1 MRSGAGRGRFART
14 KAYEWVNWQLQTLSL
29 TTGRSLSRPT
39 FVCIK
44 LTMRCNARCLHCNI
58 HRPEHTPP
66 NELAAGE
73 WSEVLV
79 RLRRWLGPG
88 APLTITGGEMFLRR
102 DAFEVLER
110 AADLGFALH
119 LLTNGWLVDEA
130 RAERLM
136 GLGARI
142 VQVSLDGA
150 RPKTH
155 DFLRGLPTFGER
167 TEAAL
172 VRLAAARR
180 RLRSP
185 TRLVVA
191 AVIFQQNLA
200 ELGALVRKVRDLGW
214 DTVKFQP
221 IEQTYMEPEDPAW
234 YRRSPLWVT
243 DPEAASRAIDQL
255 IGLKRQGWPI
265 MNSVE
270 HLEFMKHYFRDPG
283 QTYSKVRS
291 HDRQLESRHCRAAVS
306 DFDIA
311 SNGDVRL
318 CYRMDPIGNVRSADP
333 QDIWERRSRCWTST
347 CGYLDPPR

>member
-1 MRSGAGRGRFART
+1 
-14 KAYEWVNWQLQTLSL
+14 LSL

-110 AADLGFALH
+110 AAGLGFALH
-119 LLTNGWLVDEA
+119 LLTNGWLVDDA

-136 GLGARI
+136 GLGART

-150 RPKTH
+150 RPATH

-167 TEAAL
+167 TEAAFSS
-172 VRLAAARR
+172 
-180 RLRSP
+180 RSSRP
-185 TRLVVA
+185 T
-191 AVIFQQNLA
+191 
-200 ELGALVRKVRDLGW
+200 W
-214 DTVKFQP
+214 
-221 IEQTYMEPEDPAW
+221 
-234 YRRSPLWVT
+234 SPRI
-243 DPEAASRAIDQL
+243 P
-255 IGLKRQGWPI
+255 
-265 MNSVE
+265 
-270 HLEFMKHYFRDPG
+270 PG
-283 QTYSKVRS
+283 TSGVRS
-291 HDRQLESRHCRAAVS
+291 
-306 DFDIA
+306 
-311 SNGDVRL
+311 G
-318 CYRMDPIGNVRSADP
+318 
-333 QDIWERRSRCWTST
+333 
-347 CGYLDPPR
+347 